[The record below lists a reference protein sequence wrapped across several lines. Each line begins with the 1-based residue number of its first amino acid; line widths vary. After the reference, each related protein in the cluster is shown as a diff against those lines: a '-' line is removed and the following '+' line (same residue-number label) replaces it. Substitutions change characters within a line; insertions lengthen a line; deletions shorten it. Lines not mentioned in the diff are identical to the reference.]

1 MKKTARRRL
10 VVLALCLVAGLA
22 IVLLWDASGYAYG
35 FATAVDKEHG
45 RIKEMTEEWVFQ
57 GKVTDVAENVVTMEI
72 RSRNTPRF
80 LPKEYMPSY
89 HVPIDVEDSTGF
101 EIEYVC
107 RDSQSMIRVGD
118 PVSKV
123 AGTTAVRIGE
133 HDYELVPWD

>member
-1 MKKTARRRL
+1 MNKTTRRIL
-10 VVLALCLVAGLA
+10 LVLALCLVACLV
-22 IVLLWDASGYAYG
+22 IVLLWDAVGYAYG
-35 FATAVDKEHG
+35 FAKTVDKEHG

-57 GKVTDVAENVVTMEI
+57 GTVRNVAENVVTMEI

-89 HVPIDVEDSTGF
+89 HVPIGVDDSTGF

-107 RDSQSMIRVGD
+107 RDNPSMIRVGD
-118 PVSKV
+118 PASKV

-133 HDYELVPWD
+133 HDYELVP